1 MHTVCGFERRIT
13 SSLIEISSGS
23 FSPSAKRLR
32 ISIGMTI
39 RPRSSMWRMI
49 PVFVAPL
56 FERDLRGRSVVPFD
70 PMSHCLSLAADFSE
84 HVPAFAISN
93 HHSGLRDRAESF
105 V

>member
-1 MHTVCGFERRIT
+1 M
-13 SSLIEISSGS
+13 SSLTEISRGS

-56 FERDLRGRSVVPFD
+56 VDRDPNGRSVVPFD
-70 PMSHCLSLAADFSE
+70 PNVSLPFGCGGLQGTRPRVLPFLTTISGFGAARSHSYDWRE
-84 HVPAFAISN
+84 
-93 HHSGLRDRAESF
+93 
-105 V
+105 